1 MGMSLKDELIEI
13 EKGFWL
19 AGVDEARAHLT
30 DEVMLVFK
38 QMKGVY
44 SREQV
49 AQSMSDPNRWQDLR
63 LSDVMVTQPAEN
75 LALIGYEARAKR
87 ADGQP
92 YRCLAGST
100 YVRDG
105 DTWKLAMHQHSELE
119 PEAAA

>member
-1 MGMSLKDELIEI
+1 MSLKDELLAI

-19 AGVDEARAHLT
+19 SGVEEARAHLT
-30 DEVMLVFK
+30 EQVMLVFA
-38 QMKGVY
+38 QMRGVY
-44 SREQV
+44 PREQV

-75 LALIGYEARAKR
+75 LALLGYEARAKR

-100 YVRDG
+100 YVREDG
-105 DTWKLAMHQHSELE
+105 AWKLALHQHSEME